1 MNVSSIHIDKILS
14 LFPKWESKDLEF
26 NKLNGLT
33 NHTFKVTNIKYNNC
47 LFLRIYT
54 KLTPN
59 INMNILQKCSDN
71 GFGSKILLSYP
82 EGRIE
87 SWIDGRVL
95 VQEDLNDDIVKKIAK
110 IKLKIPQNNW
120 F

>member
-71 GFGSKILLSYP
+71 GFGSKIYYLIRRAY
-82 EGRIE
+82 
-87 SWIDGRVL
+87 RVL
-95 VQEDLNDDIVKKIAK
+95 DRWKGISSRRFK
-110 IKLKIPQNNW
+110 
-120 F
+120 